1 MAVYN
6 YSVVRAYSVKHLFK
20 HCVWFLFSLCSDYNI
35 IALRNQHIV
44 FFAGFAHKMR
54 PHESPFCKYSLSICP
69 ISLKKRRIQYKI
81 DFKAYTE
88 VTMDK
93 LRENLSRF
101 ISRIKKGA
109 YRQAKLSRA
118 AGRRFSQGMAQAFWQ
133 AGSAKAADS
142 ALRRRCGMRGDSGRY
157 NNRHSQRR
165 IGGQCKCGR
174 QRYAHGH
181 KHAERGKRRG
191 VCARTSAHA

>member
-1 MAVYN
+1 MRTTQLC
-6 YSVVRAYSVKHLFK
+6 RAIWLLKP
-20 HCVWFLFSLCSDYNI
+20 CASLSTDGNI

-54 PHESPFCKYSLSICP
+54 PHENPFCKYSLSICP

-101 ISRIKKGA
+101 INRIKKGA
-109 YRQAKLSRA
+109 YRQAKLSARRGEGFRRA
-118 AGRRFSQGMAQAFWQ
+118 CA
-133 AGSAKAADS
+133 S
-142 ALRRRCGMRGDSGRY
+142 ALAGWTRKSG
-157 NNRHSQRR
+157 
-165 IGGQCKCGR
+165 
-174 QRYAHGH
+174 
-181 KHAERGKRRG
+181 
-191 VCARTSAHA
+191 